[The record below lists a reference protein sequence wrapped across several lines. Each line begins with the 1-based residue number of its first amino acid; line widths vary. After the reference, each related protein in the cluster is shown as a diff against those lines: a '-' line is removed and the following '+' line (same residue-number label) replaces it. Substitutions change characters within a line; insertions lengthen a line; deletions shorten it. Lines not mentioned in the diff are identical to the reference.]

1 MTLNRMIYEPDIAEA
16 TIKSMRRH
24 IMVSYTRVSGILL
37 FYEKMPDTEK
47 MMTGSTLKQT
57 CRAIYFAP
65 GKGEFE
71 PVAIILGDEKP
82 PLSVSQMNDHQ
93 LGYRISTKSN

>member
-47 MMTGSTLKQT
+47 MMTGSTLQQT
-57 CRAIYFAP
+57 YRPIYFAP
-65 GKGEFE
+65 GKCDLE

-93 LGYRISTKSN
+93 LGYRISTTSN